1 MSVKGKAH
9 ARPIEDWEVELAKN
23 IARSFAGFPEW
34 NDLEAELFRKLS
46 VMKSVERREVKDWPA
61 FLAKSLFNTAHD
73 YIRRWKAGETLFQP
87 MEVTD
92 KNGERFSWEDITPHP
107 GDRPEAGA
115 EIRLA
120 LDALSPELRDLWVLL
135 MEEGGSQVRLAK
147 RLGKPRMTVNYWIGK
162 LKASLAE
169 FGLGHEK

>member
-9 ARPIEDWEVELAKN
+9 ACPIEDWEVELARG

-34 NDLEAELFRKLS
+34 NDLEAELFRKVSAL
-46 VMKSVERREVKDWPA
+46 KSGKRRELRDRKA
-61 FLAKSLFNTAHD
+61 FLAKCLFNTAHD
-73 YIRRWKAGETLFQP
+73 YIRRWKAGEALFRP

-107 GDRPEAGA
+107 GDRPESTAA
-115 EIRLA
+115 IRLA
-120 LDALSPELRDLWVLL
+120 LETLSPELRELWTLL
-135 MEEGGSQVRLAK
+135 MEEGGSQVRLAA

-169 FGLGHEK
+169 LGLGHEK